1 MAQEEPAVVIQ
12 SFKRRRNNFKTE
24 ALSRLEKGRHNIH
37 SPKRQKI
44 LKNQAISL
52 EQGTKKRKNFNN
64 NNEALSDKLLGD
76 PHILQSNKKQRK
88 TSSSHMMDRDNSM
101 KRILELEMSTKKKME
116 EMQTMLEE
124 KLEEQQYL
132 ESIISSLTVKHFESN
147 TELQNARRQLLKG
160 LNDKLG
166 ARTKIGIR
174 RMGAL
179 DVKAFQSACRERYS
193 NDDADVK
200 AAMLCSEWE
209 KHLGDPNWHPF
220 KIVKVDDKEV
230 ANQPPLQN
238 RTRLFGEDKEQFFGR
253 EKLAE
258 GSRGRS

>member
-1 MAQEEPAVVIQ
+1 MLEITTQKLKDSEEKV
-12 SFKRRRNNFKTE
+12 SN
-24 ALSRLEKGRHNIH
+24 LLEQ
-37 SPKRQKI
+37 QKI
-44 LKNQAISL
+44 
-52 EQGTKKRKNFNN
+52 
-64 NNEALSDKLLGD
+64 
-76 PHILQSNKKQRK
+76 
-88 TSSSHMMDRDNSM
+88 DREYSM
-101 KRILELEMSTKKKME
+101 KRILELEMSTKKKLE

-132 ESIISSLTVKHFESN
+132 ESINSSLTVKHFESN
-147 TELQNARRQLLKG
+147 TELQTARRQLLKG

-179 DVKAFQSACRERYS
+179 DVKAFQSVCRERYS

-220 KIVKVDDKEV
+220 KVIKVDDKEV
-230 ANQPPLQN
+230 EMLREDDEKLVFLKEQWGEVIYKTVTNALLELNEYNSSGRYVVPELWN
-238 RTRLFGEDKEQFFGR
+238 FKEDKKASLSEVIGYLLQKWR
-253 EKLAE
+253 TSKW
-258 GSRGRS
+258 RRT